1 MIILD
6 LRILFTFNGV
16 GSCLSVLAT
25 FLLFGTGCSRH
36 DIHQLTPPFP
46 HFLSFNPHFGE
57 GYSPLPGP
65 LCMCPS
71 LYPPLSHGSFSSPLS
86 YSCPTTPPPPD
97 AAPGYSNFGGSCWCG
112 HSLSVPAHSH
122 HLYLLLACSSVS
134 HACAIHN
141 THIHIIM
148 IPYSENIC
156 KQVRQM
162 VEHSNVSV

>member
-1 MIILD
+1 M
-6 LRILFTFNGV
+6 V
-16 GSCLSVLAT
+16 SVVAYLCW
-25 FLLFGTGCSRH
+25 LLFFCLELAVPGMTYLSWPLPSL
-36 DIHQLTPPFP
+36 IS
-46 HFLSFNPHFGE
+46 FLSIHTLGRATAP
-57 GYSPLPGP
+57 SLVP